1 MIGNDSERCGE
12 CADEHEEYSA
22 GISFVTSLRLADTVE
37 SSSVLLYPCV
47 GQDDVRHI
55 VSADSGLQPW
65 KVPFMGSHV
74 TLGSNGASAI

>member
-37 SSSVLLYPCV
+37 SFSVLLCPRV
-47 GQDDVRHI
+47 DQDDVRRI
-55 VSADSGLQPW
+55 VSRDSGLQ
-65 KVPFMGSHV
+65 
-74 TLGSNGASAI
+74 GAFQ

>member
-37 SSSVLLYPCV
+37 SSSVLLYPRV
-47 GQDDVRHI
+47 DQDDVRRI
-55 VSADSGLQPW
+55 VSGDSGLQ
-65 KVPFMGSHV
+65 
-74 TLGSNGASAI
+74 GAFQ